1 MYVAGC
7 AGLCVKRFVVVGCVV
22 QCALLSALNIVCGS
36 GPTVKIISE
45 LDLPAFIE
53 QFMSSGANQII

>member
-7 AGLCVKRFVVVGCVV
+7 AGLCVKRFVVGGSAV

-36 GPTVKIISE
+36 GPTVKTIK
-45 LDLPAFIE
+45 LDLLAFIE

>member
-7 AGLCVKRFVVVGCVV
+7 AGLCAKRSVVVGSAV

-36 GPTVKIISE
+36 GPTVKKIR

-53 QFMSSGANQII
+53 QFMSSGTNQII